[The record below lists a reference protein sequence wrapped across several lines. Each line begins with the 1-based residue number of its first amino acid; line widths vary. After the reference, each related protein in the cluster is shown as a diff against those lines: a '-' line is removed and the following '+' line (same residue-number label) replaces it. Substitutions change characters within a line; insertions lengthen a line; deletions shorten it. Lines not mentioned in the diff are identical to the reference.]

1 MSTKAFTRAVVTRR
15 GVLQSAAA
23 ALAFGVAGC
32 GGESTPAGVER
43 RSGTLRSRH
52 WPGQDVGW
60 QLALPSSRAATPT
73 PLVIALHGR
82 GGAAGDAFDGL
93 HLDQHV
99 RETGLAVASVDGGDY
114 YWHARRTG
122 IDPGA
127 MVIDDLL
134 PLMAHQTGYAGK
146 VAFLGWSMGGY
157 GALLLA
163 SQLGPSRVA
172 AVVAESAALWTAPGL
187 SAPGA
192 FDDRADFVAHDVF
205 TRTAVL
211 SRIPVRLDCGSSD
224 PFVPGNR
231 AFAAAL
237 PTARLRFDPGGHD
250 DDFWSSHA
258 AAQLRWIRQEFN
270 RQ

>member
-1 MSTKAFTRAVVTRR
+1 
-15 GVLQSAAA
+15 VLQGAAA
-23 ALAFGVAGC
+23 TVVLGVSGC
-32 GGESTPAGVER
+32 GGANAPAGVVR
-43 RSGTLRSRH
+43 RSGTFRSRH

-60 QLALPSSRAATPT
+60 QLALPSSHPAKTTPV
-73 PLVIALHGR
+73 VIALHGR
-82 GGAAGDAFDGL
+82 GGAAGDAFDSL

-99 RETGLAVASVDGGDY
+99 REAGLAVASVDGGDY
-114 YWHARRTG
+114 YWHARRVG

-127 MVIDDLL
+127 MVVDDLL
-134 PLMAHQTGYAGK
+134 PLLVRQTGYAGK

-157 GALLLA
+157 GSLLLA

-205 TRTAVL
+205 RRTAVL

-237 PTARLRFDPGGHD
+237 PSARLRFDPGGHTN
-250 DDFWSSHA
+250 DFWSSHA
-258 AAQLRWIRQEFN
+258 AAQLRWIRQQFDAQ
-270 RQ
+270 RVFQ